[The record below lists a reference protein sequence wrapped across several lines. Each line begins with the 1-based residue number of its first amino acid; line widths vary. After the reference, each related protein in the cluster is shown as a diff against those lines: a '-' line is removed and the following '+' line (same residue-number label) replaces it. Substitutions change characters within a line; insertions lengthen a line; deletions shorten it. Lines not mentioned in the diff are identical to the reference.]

1 MNTLVV
7 STINHSEIGVM
18 WTPTCCDFVATGAP
32 HRFRGNAMTQGT
44 SKTTRNVACQSI
56 WGLVFA
62 YIGGR
67 DDDTGLLTSND
78 VALSMT
84 WMGAVFWFLNGV
96 AQWGYAGDI
105 NIIVWKYWWRSCSYP
120 YWWVL
125 INVPRNQP
133 FERQWLHHPISRGIQ
148 DTYTQFH
155 AHWFRDGF
163 FLGLTHSGK
172 WHPPSK

>member
-1 MNTLVV
+1 
-7 STINHSEIGVM
+7 M

-56 WGLVFA
+56 WGLVLRTSVA
-62 YIGGR
+62 VMMIPVSWR
-67 DDDTGLLTSND
+67 RTTWHWAWPEWGLL
-78 VALSMT
+78 MR
-84 WMGAVFWFLNGV
+84 FLNGV

-125 INVPRNQP
+125 INVPTNQP